1 MGLGDAQNILARESE
16 ANVEILGFDIAKAL
30 TPDVPVLETV
40 VRGLAMYLLILVL
53 LRYLQRGK
61 TAPSTP
67 DLLVL
72 VLIADAAQ
80 NAMAADYNSIAN
92 GAVLVGTIIGTS
104 FTLDW
109 LGYRSET
116 VRKFIH
122 PDPRPLIID
131 GKLNQ
136 QELAHQLISKSELET
151 QLRLQGVEDPSEVK
165 AAYLE
170 GTGELSVIKADE
182 SEDSRRRPKA
192 L

>member
-1 MGLGDAQNILARESE
+1 M
-16 ANVEILGFDIAKAL
+16 EILGLDIAKAL
-30 TPDVPVLETV
+30 TPDVPILETV
-40 VRGLAMYLLILVL
+40 VRGVSMYLLILVL

-80 NAMAADYNSIAN
+80 NAISADYNSIAN
-92 GAVLVGTIIGTS
+92 GAVLVATIIGTS

-109 LGYRSET
+109 LAYRSET
-116 VRKFIH
+116 VRKFVH

-136 QELAHQLISKSELET
+136 QQLAHQLISRSELDT
-151 QLRLQGVEDPSEVK
+151 QLRLQGLEDPKDVK

-170 GTGELSVIKADE
+170 GTGELSVIKAE
-182 SEDSRRRPKA
+182 KEKAGGKPKPA
-192 L
+192 AIS

>member
-1 MGLGDAQNILARESE
+1 MEV
-16 ANVEILGFDIAKAL
+16 ANVEILGFDIVKAL
-30 TPDVPVLETV
+30 TPDVSILETI
-40 VRGLAMYLLILVL
+40 VRGVAMYLLILVL

-80 NAMAADYNSIAN
+80 NGMGANYNSVTN
-92 GAVLVGTIIGTS
+92 GAVLVATIISTS

-109 LGYRSET
+109 LAYRSEA
-116 VRKFIH
+116 VRKFVH

-131 GKLNQ
+131 GKLKQ
-136 QELAHQLISKSELET
+136 RQLAHEMITRSELDT

-170 GTGELSVIKADE
+170 GTGELSVIKIEKENEAG
-182 SEDSRRRPKA
+182 RKRRPGPA
-192 L
+192 G

>member
-1 MGLGDAQNILARESE
+1 M
-16 ANVEILGFDIAKAL
+16 EILGFDIAKAL
-30 TPDVPVLETV
+30 MPDVPILETF
-40 VRGLAMYLLILVL
+40 VRGVAMYLLILVL

-80 NAMAADYNSIAN
+80 NGMAADYHSIAN
-92 GAVLVGTIIGTS
+92 GAVLVATIIGTS

-109 LGYRSET
+109 LAYRFEF
-116 VRKFIH
+116 VRRFIH

-131 GKLNQ
+131 GKLDQ
-136 QELAHQLISKSELET
+136 RQLAHQLISRSELDT
-151 QLRLQGVEDPSEVK
+151 QLRLQGVEDPKDVK

-170 GTGELSVIKADE
+170 GTGELSVIKAEKGEE
-182 SEDSRRRPKA
+182 SGRKQKA
-192 L
+192 AAIS